1 MESNIVGARVNRRAA
16 LRGIRIFFVLKPVK
30 GNSWRAG
37 VEEMNTEPKIRI
49 GDREELLFM
58 LAEAAAIEH
67 NVMCCYLYGIW
78 SLKRGERDG
87 LTPEQAKVVASWKRH
102 MTNVAIE
109 EMTHLALVG
118 NLMVS
123 IGGAPHLSRPN
134 FPIPKGYH
142 PAAIDLELMGFSHA
156 LVDHAIFLERPE
168 GVQIDD
174 APEFVHPEEYHRAA
188 PKNTIMPTAQD
199 YATIGH
205 LYRGI
210 YHGFEV
216 LARRYGEANLFAGSV
231 DDQIGPADAPLPGL
245 CTVSDLASAR
255 QAVETIV
262 EQGEGAAEHTEDSH
276 YQKFLE
282 VREALDKMLA
292 DDPGFEPAHPVAR
305 NPVSKE
311 PIDPANRVW
320 VTDPEAVQL
329 LDLANSLY
337 NMMLRFLVQG
347 YGRDPGEADH
357 KRLFVTLSREMMSLL
372 TPVGEYLAALPAG
385 PEHPGV
391 NAGMTFSIIRDLGRL
406 PSGRGEMRMLNERL
420 LEIAGHAERVFPSG
434 HELEAIPAAVRDM
447 AERIVVLGEPPK
459 APKVTA
465 ENDRPKPAKADDV
478 NDDDIVGHGESEDL
492 ILQFDTRRCIH
503 ARRCVLGAPK
513 VFLSGVT
520 GQWLWPDRM
529 ETADLRGVCHSC
541 PSGAVSYKPKG
552 DTPPEPAPEV
562 NTVKLRENG
571 PYAFK
576 ATLEIDG
583 EPEGYRA
590 TLCRC
595 GASKNKPFC
604 DGSHTKI
611 GFRATGE
618 PDTRPSE
625 PLKARDGKLE
635 IKPLTNGPLQVKGN
649 LEICAGTGRNV
660 DRVTTA
666 RLCRCG
672 GSKTKPFCDNT
683 HLKIGFKSD

>member
-1 MESNIVGARVNRRAA
+1 MGE
-16 LRGIRIFFVLKPVK
+16 
-30 GNSWRAG
+30 
-37 VEEMNTEPKIRI
+37 EPKIRI
-49 GDREELLFM
+49 GDREELLYM

-78 SLKRGERDG
+78 SLKRGVRDG
-87 LTPEQAKVVASWKRH
+87 LTPEQAKVVAGWKRH
-102 MTNVAIE
+102 MTMVAIE

-118 NLMVS
+118 NLTVA
-123 IGGAPHLSRPN
+123 IGGPPYLSRPN

-156 LVDHAIFLERPE
+156 LIDHAIFLERPE

-174 APEFVHPEEYHRAA
+174 APEFVHPSEYHRSA
-188 PKNTIMPTAQD
+188 PKNTIMPAGQD
-199 YATIGH
+199 YDTIGH

-216 LARRYGEANLFAGSV
+216 LTRRYGEENLFSGALE
-231 DDQIGPADAPLPGL
+231 DQIGPADAPLPGL
-245 CTVSDLASAR
+245 CTVTDLASAHE
-255 QAVETIV
+255 AIETIV
-262 EQGEGAAEHTEDSH
+262 EQGEGAEEHTEASH

-282 VREALDKMLA
+282 VRADLERMLA
-292 DDPGFEPAHPVAR
+292 ADPGFQPAHPVAR
-305 NPVSKE
+305 NPVSRR
-311 PIDPANRVW
+311 PMDPSVRVW
-320 VTDPEAVQL
+320 ITNPEAVQV

-337 NMMLRFLVQG
+337 NMMLRLLVQG

-357 KRLFVTLSREMMSLL
+357 KRLFVNLSREMMSLL
-372 TPVGEYLAALPAG
+372 TPVCEYLCTLPAG

-391 NAGMTFSIIRDLGRL
+391 NAGMTFTMVRDLGRL
-406 PSGRGEMRMLNERL
+406 PAGRGEMRMLNERL
-420 LEIAGHAERVFPSG
+420 EEIAGHAARVFAAG
-434 HELEAIPAAVRDM
+434 HELEAIPAAVREM
-447 AERIVVLGEPPK
+447 AGRIVVPGQSPKPPK
-459 APKVTA
+459 VGPHD
-465 ENDRPKPAKADDV
+465 DRPRPVAADAV
-478 NDDDIVGHGESEDL
+478 NDDDVVGHGESEDM
-492 ILQFDTRRCIH
+492 ILQFDTRRCVH

-529 ETADLRGVCHSC
+529 ETGTLRGVCHSC
-541 PSGAVSYKPKG
+541 PSGAISYQPKG
-552 DTPPEPAPEV
+552 VTPPEPAPEV

-583 EPEGYRA
+583 QDEGYRA

-595 GASKNKPFC
+595 GASKNKPYC
-604 DGSHTKI
+604 DLSHVGI
-611 GFRATGE
+611 GFRASGE
-618 PDTRPSE
+618 PDTRLSE
-625 PLKARDGKLE
+625 PLKVRDGKLA
-635 IKPLTNGPLQVKGN
+635 IKPLINGPLQVTGN

-660 DRVTTA
+660 DRVTKA

>member
-1 MESNIVGARVNRRAA
+1 MTE
-16 LRGIRIFFVLKPVK
+16 
-30 GNSWRAG
+30 
-37 VEEMNTEPKIRI
+37 EPKIRI
-49 GDREELLFM
+49 GDREELLYM

-87 LTPEQAKVVASWKRH
+87 LTPAQARVVAGWKRH

-118 NLMVS
+118 NLTVAL
-123 IGGAPHLSRPN
+123 GGAPHLSRPN
-134 FPIPKGYH
+134 FPIPSGYH
-142 PAAIDLELMGFSHA
+142 PAAIDLELVGFSHA
-156 LVDHAIFLERPE
+156 LIDHAIFLERPE

-174 APEFVHPEEYHRAA
+174 APEFVHPADYHRAA
-188 PKNTIMPTAQD
+188 PRNTIMPAAQD

-216 LARRYGEANLFAGSV
+216 LARRYGEANLFAGDV
-231 DDQIGPADAPLPGL
+231 ADQVGPADAPLSGL
-245 CTVSDLASAR
+245 CTVTDLKSAH
-255 QAVETIV
+255 QAIETIV
-262 EQGEGAAEHTEDSH
+262 EQGEGAAEHTEGSH

-282 VREALDKMLA
+282 VRAALDAMLA
-292 DDPGFEPAHPVAR
+292 EDPDFRPAHPVAR
-305 NPVSKE
+305 NPVSRA
-311 PIDPANRVW
+311 PLDPANRVW
-320 VTDPEAVQL
+320 ITDPEAVQV
-329 LDLANSLY
+329 LDLGNSLY
-337 NMMLRFLVQG
+337 NMMLRFLVQS
-347 YGRDPGEADH
+347 YGRDPGEEGH

-372 TPVGEYLAALPAG
+372 TPVAEYLCTLPAG

-391 NAGMTFSIIRDLGRL
+391 NAGLTFTMVRDLGRL
-406 PSGRGEMRMLNERL
+406 PAGRGEMRMLNERL
-420 LEIAGHAERVFPSG
+420 VEIADHAGRVFRDG
-434 HELEAIPAAVRDM
+434 HELAAIPAALRDM
-447 AERIVVLGEPPK
+447 AGRIEVPGQPPG
-459 APKVTA
+459 APKVTPHD
-465 ENDRPKPAKADDV
+465 DRPRPVAAEAID
-478 NDDDIVGHGESEDL
+478 DDDIVGHGESEDL

-529 ETADLRGVCHSC
+529 ETGALRGVCHTC
-541 PSGAVSYKPKG
+541 PSGAVSYRPKG

-562 NTVKLRENG
+562 NTVELRENG
-571 PYAFK
+571 PYAFR

-583 EPEGYRA
+583 RDEGYRA

-604 DGSHTKI
+604 DGSHVQA
-611 GFRATGE
+611 GFHATGE

-625 PLKARDGKLE
+625 RLAARDGKLA
-635 IKPLTNGPLQVKGN
+635 IRPLTNGPLQVSGN